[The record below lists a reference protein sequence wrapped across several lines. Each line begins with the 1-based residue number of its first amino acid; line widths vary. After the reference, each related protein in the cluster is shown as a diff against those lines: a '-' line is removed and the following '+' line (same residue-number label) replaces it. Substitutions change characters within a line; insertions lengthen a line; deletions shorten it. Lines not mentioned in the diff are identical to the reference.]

1 MSLFHLWKFHSM
13 ALIAGCILDWLMGDP
28 YWLFHPVRFMG
39 NMISALEARLRRL
52 FPEHLLLAG
61 GVLAGFM
68 CLFWT
73 LIPVLGFLGIYR
85 GLLSFGIQ
93 RHWIYICLFVLE
105 SFFCGQLL
113 AARSLQT
120 ESMKVCS
127 TLKEGDI
134 EKARKAV
141 SMIVGRDTAVL
152 DRDGIARAAVETV
165 AENTS
170 DGVIAPFFFMAVFGP
185 AGGFFYKAVN
195 TMDSMVGYKNETY
208 LLFGRAAAKLD
219 DTVNWLP
226 ARLSGMLLTAA
237 AWLLPGMDGKNA
249 WRIFKRDRF
258 NHASPNSAQ
267 GEAAC
272 AGALHLRLAGDA
284 WYFGTL
290 YKKPYIGDDD
300 RPIRPDD
307 IKGVCSLMFGA
318 QGLLMAGLVILLLLL

>member
-127 TLKEGDI
+127 ALKEGDI

-219 DTVNWLP
+219 DAVNWLP

-318 QGLLMAGLVILLLLL
+318 QGFLMAGLVILLLLL

>member
-13 ALIAGCILDWLMGDP
+13 ALLAGCILDWLMGDP

-219 DTVNWLP
+219 DAVNWLP

-249 WRIFKRDRF
+249 WRIIKRDRF
-258 NHASPNSAQ
+258 NHASPTSAQ

>member
-13 ALIAGCILDWLMGDP
+13 ALLAGCILDWLMGDP

-127 TLKEGDI
+127 TLKEGDL

-141 SMIVGRDTAVL
+141 SKIVGRDTAVL

-208 LLFGRAAAKLD
+208 LLFGRTAAKLD
-219 DTVNWLP
+219 DAVNWLP

>member
-127 TLKEGDI
+127 ALKEGDI
-134 EKARKAV
+134 EKARKDV

-208 LLFGRAAAKLD
+208 LLFGRAAAKMD
-219 DTVNWLP
+219 DAVNWLP

>member
-13 ALIAGCILDWLMGDP
+13 ALLAGCILDWLMGDP

-127 TLKEGDI
+127 ALKEGDI

-195 TMDSMVGYKNETY
+195 TMDSIVGYKNETY

-219 DTVNWLP
+219 DAVNWLP

>member
-13 ALIAGCILDWLMGDP
+13 ALIAVCILDWLMGDP

-39 NMISALEARLRRL
+39 NMISALEARFRRL

-127 TLKEGDI
+127 ALKEGDI

-219 DTVNWLP
+219 DAVNWLP

-307 IKGVCSLMFGA
+307 IMPG
-318 QGLLMAGLVILLLLL
+318 

>member
-1 MSLFHLWKFHSM
+1 MSLLHLWKFHSL
-13 ALIAGCILDWLMGDP
+13 ALLAGCILDWVMGDP
-28 YWLFHPVRFMG
+28 RWLFHPVRFMG
-39 NMISALEARLRRL
+39 NMISALETKLRRL
-52 FPEHLLLAG
+52 FPEHLLFAG
-61 GVLAGFM
+61 GMLTGFM

-73 LIPVLGFLGIYR
+73 LIPILGFLGIYR
-85 GLLSFGIQ
+85 GLLAFGLQ
-93 RHWIYICLFVLE
+93 KHWSYICLFVLE

-120 ESMKVCS
+120 ESMKVCAA
-127 TLKEGDI
+127 LKEGDT

-170 DGVIAPFFFMAVFGP
+170 DGVIAPFLFMAFFGP

-219 DTVNWLP
+219 DLVNWLP
-226 ARLSGMLLTAA
+226 ARLSGLLLTGS
-237 AWLLPGMDGKNA
+237 AWLYPEMDGKNA

-267 GEAAC
+267 GEAAS

-284 WYFGTL
+284 WYFGIL

-300 RPIRPDD
+300 RPIRPED
-307 IKGVCSLMFGA
+307 IKGVCDLMFGA

>member
-127 TLKEGDI
+127 ALKEGDI

-141 SMIVGRDTAVL
+141 SMIVGRDTAIL

-219 DTVNWLP
+219 DAVNWLP

>member
-73 LIPVLGFLGIYR
+73 LIPVQGFLGIYR

-208 LLFGRAAAKLD
+208 LLFGRAAAKMD
-219 DTVNWLP
+219 DAVNWLP

>member
-28 YWLFHPVRFMG
+28 YWLFHPIRFMG
-39 NMISALEARLRRL
+39 NMISALEARFRRL

-127 TLKEGDI
+127 ALKEGDI

-219 DTVNWLP
+219 DAVN
-226 ARLSGMLLTAA
+226 
-237 AWLLPGMDGKNA
+237 
-249 WRIFKRDRF
+249 
-258 NHASPNSAQ
+258 
-267 GEAAC
+267 
-272 AGALHLRLAGDA
+272 
-284 WYFGTL
+284 
-290 YKKPYIGDDD
+290 
-300 RPIRPDD
+300 
-307 IKGVCSLMFGA
+307 
-318 QGLLMAGLVILLLLL
+318 